1 MSLRLITGKVRSG
14 KTSYIIGEIREAV
27 RKGTERSLLLVPEQ
41 YSHEAERELC
51 AVCGDSLSLYG
62 EVFSFTG
69 LARRLM
75 SELGG
80 GAAPWLDKGGRL
92 LCMAL
97 ALANVAPRLRV
108 YGAAA
113 HKVELQAL
121 LLRELDELKTAC
133 VTPEQLERA
142 AGLAG
147 DSLGD
152 KLFDLALI
160 TAAYDAVVANGRAD
174 PADRLSVLAAQ
185 IPQSSLGPQTAVYVD
200 GFIDVG
206 AVGDYQISVNLQRP

>member
-1 MSLRLITGKVRSG
+1 MLRLILGKAGTGKTTAVMAA
-14 KTSYIIGEIREAV
+14 IRRAVEAK
-27 RKGTERSLLLVPEQ
+27 RPGQILLVPEQ

-51 AVCGDSLSLYG
+51 KVCGDSLSLYG

-80 GAAPWLDKGGRL
+80 RAAPWLDKGGRL

-113 HKVELQAL
+113 HKVELQAM
-121 LLRELDELKTAC
+121 LLRELDELKAAC

-142 AGLAG
+142 ADLAG

-152 KLFDLALI
+152 
-160 TAAYDAVVANGRAD
+160 
-174 PADRLSVLAAQ
+174 
-185 IPQSSLGPQTAVYVD
+185 
-200 GFIDVG
+200 VG
-206 AVGDYQISVNLQRP
+206 